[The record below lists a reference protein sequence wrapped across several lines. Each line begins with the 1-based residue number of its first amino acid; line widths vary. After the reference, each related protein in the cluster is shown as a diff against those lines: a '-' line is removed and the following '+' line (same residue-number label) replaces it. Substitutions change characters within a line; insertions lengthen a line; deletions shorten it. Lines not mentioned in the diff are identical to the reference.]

1 MSYPYICIAGIDIE
15 SFQSLKMGSCLRGKR
30 SVELRP
36 MLLNNQ
42 KWNIDNHGLIN
53 LYDTYDLEG
62 SFDSQDNSKEDFN
75 TYSYKISKKTYA
87 IENLIYDFQKI
98 HHEHKDCCEIIDNT
112 HEFLFRKPKSVLPFS
127 KLQQSL
133 WSYKGRINNINLKGK
148 QWRGDFHIEA
158 WGGNPQ
164 GRFDDL
170 PITDIRFYDVKNNF
184 QPKKKEDIKKI
195 FSFDKF
201 NNINGLISL
210 GLSREF
216 KRRRWLQ
223 INTIHPKELFLKE
236 YFWCHLCYSEVI
248 DYRKNKPK
256 PNFPEF
262 RCSSENCNQGN
273 GFPWSSWNPKE
284 FG

>member
-112 HEFLFRKPKSVLPFS
+112 YEFLFRKPKSVLPFS

-133 WSYKGRINNINLKGK
+133 I
-148 QWRGDFHIEA
+148 
-158 WGGNPQ
+158 
-164 GRFDDL
+164 
-170 PITDIRFYDVKNNF
+170 FYC
-184 QPKKKEDIKKI
+184 
-195 FSFDKF
+195 
-201 NNINGLISL
+201 LL
-210 GLSREF
+210 YL
-216 KRRRWLQ
+216 
-223 INTIHPKELFLKE
+223 
-236 YFWCHLCYSEVI
+236 
-248 DYRKNKPK
+248 
-256 PNFPEF
+256 
-262 RCSSENCNQGN
+262 
-273 GFPWSSWNPKE
+273 
-284 FG
+284 